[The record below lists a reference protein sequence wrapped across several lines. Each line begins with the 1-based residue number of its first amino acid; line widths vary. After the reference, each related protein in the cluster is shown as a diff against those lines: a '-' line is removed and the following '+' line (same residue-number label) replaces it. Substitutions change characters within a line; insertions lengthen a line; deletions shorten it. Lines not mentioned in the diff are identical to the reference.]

1 MRGDGWFGIPHSLG
15 VGFFALLLAGTVLF
29 QRISEDIQKSI
40 TIRDS
45 LVSIADLK
53 G

>member
-1 MRGDGWFGIPHSLG
+1 MVWHPPLPRS
-15 VGFFALLLAGTVLF
+15 GFFALLLAGTVLF
-29 QRISEDIQKSI
+29 QGISEDIQKNI